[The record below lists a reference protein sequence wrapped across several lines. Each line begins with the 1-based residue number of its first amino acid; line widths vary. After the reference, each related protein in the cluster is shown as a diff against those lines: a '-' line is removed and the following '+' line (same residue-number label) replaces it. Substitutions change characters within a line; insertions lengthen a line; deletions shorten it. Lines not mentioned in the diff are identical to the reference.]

1 MSPMPNTVLVAN
13 TLPYRASEAWI
24 YDTVIAPAVAD
35 LRRSV
40 EDSFVH
46 QLPPGARVLEVGSG
60 GGQLAVDLTTRRR
73 DVTLTGVD
81 LSDAQVTRAT
91 RRAHKAGLAD
101 RVQFTQ
107 GSALELPVDDGAFDA
122 AVSVGSIKHWP
133 DPARGLAECVRA
145 LRPGGRL
152 VIVEVDR
159 GCLLEDA
166 RAFVARWRMPAPM
179 RPLGLVLFRTFVAG
193 QGLDLDDGRRLLPGL
208 PLTATSVERVP
219 GTPGVLF
226 RGTKL

>member
-1 MSPMPNTVLVAN
+1 MRMSSVLTAT

-35 LRRSV
+35 LRRGI

-60 GGQLAVDLTTRRR
+60 GGQLAVDLATRRR
-73 DVTLTGVD
+73 DLTITGVD
-81 LSDAQVTRAT
+81 LSDAQVARAT
-91 RRAHKAGLAD
+91 RRAAAAGVAD
-101 RVQFTQ
+101 RLQFTQ
-107 GSALELPVDDGAFDA
+107 GNALELPVDDAAFDA
-122 AVSVGSIKHWP
+122 VVSVGSIKHWP

-145 LRPGGRL
+145 LRRGGRL
-152 VIVEVDR
+152 VVAEVDR
-159 GCLLEDA
+159 GCLLDDA

-193 QGLDLDDGRRLLPGL
+193 QGLDLDDGRRLLAAL
-208 PLTATSVERVP
+208 PLAETAAERIP

-226 RGTKL
+226 RGQRL

>member
-1 MSPMPNTVLVAN
+1 MPATVLIAN

-35 LRRSV
+35 LRRGV

-60 GGQLAVDLTTRRR
+60 GGQLAVDLATRRR

-81 LSDAQVTRAT
+81 LSDAQVARAT
-91 RRAHKAGLAD
+91 RRAQQAGVGD
-101 RVQFTQ
+101 RAQFTQ
-107 GSALELPVDDGAFDA
+107 GNALELPVDDAAFDA
-122 AVSVGSIKHWP
+122 VVSIGSIKHWP
-133 DPARGLAECVRA
+133 DPARGLAECTRA
-145 LRPGGRL
+145 LRKGGRL

-159 GCLLEDA
+159 GCLLDDA
-166 RAFVARWRMPAPM
+166 RSFVARWRMPASM

-193 QGLDLDDGRRLLPGL
+193 QGLDLDDGRRLLGAL
-208 PLTATSVERVP
+208 PLADVSIERVA

-226 RGTKL
+226 RGIRL

>member
-1 MSPMPNTVLVAN
+1 MISSVLTAT

-35 LRRSV
+35 LRRGV

-60 GGQLAVDLTTRRR
+60 GGQLAVDLVSRRR

-81 LSDAQVTRAT
+81 LSEAQVARAA
-91 RRAHKAGLAD
+91 RRAEKAGVAA
-101 RVQFTQ
+101 RVTFTQ
-107 GSALELPVDDGAFDA
+107 GNALELPVDDAAFDA
-122 AVSVGSIKHWP
+122 VVSVGSIKHWP

-159 GCLLEDA
+159 GCLLDDA
-166 RAFVARWRMPAPM
+166 RAFVSRWRMPRPM

-193 QGLDLDDGRRLLPGL
+193 QGLDLDDGRRLLAAL
-208 PLTATSVERVP
+208 PLRDLAVERVA

-226 RGTKL
+226 RGVRV